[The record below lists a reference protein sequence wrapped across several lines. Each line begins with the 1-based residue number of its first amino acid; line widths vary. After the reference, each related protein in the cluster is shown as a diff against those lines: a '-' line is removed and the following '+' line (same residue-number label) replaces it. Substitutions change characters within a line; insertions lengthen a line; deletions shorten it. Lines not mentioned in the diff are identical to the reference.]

1 MLRALMIPALTIASF
16 MPAVAGKSYTPVTS
30 AVYHPTLE
38 HQTAPVI
45 RVDDH
50 YTTRREQA
58 RKKHR
63 RHQTEKR
70 VGIGA
75 AGGAAVGALAG
86 GGKGALVGGAAGAGA
101 GALYNKHEQ
110 DKDKR
115 REGR

>member
-1 MLRALMIPALTIASF
+1 MLRALMIPALAIASL

-38 HQTAPVI
+38 HQTVPVT
-45 RVDDH
+45 RVNDT
-50 YTTRREQA
+50 YSRRRAVA

-75 AGGAAVGALAG
+75 AGGAAIGAVAG
-86 GGKGALVGGAAGAGA
+86 GGKGALIGGAAGAGA

-110 DKDKR
+110 NK
-115 REGR
+115 GR

>member
-1 MLRALMIPALTIASF
+1 MIPRRGGLIAMLRALMIPALAIASL

-38 HQTAPVI
+38 HQTVPVT
-45 RVDDH
+45 RVNDT
-50 YTTRREQA
+50 YSRRRAVA

-75 AGGAAVGALAG
+75 AGGAAIGAVAG
-86 GGKGALVGGAAGAGA
+86 G

-110 DKDKR
+110 NK
-115 REGR
+115 GR